1 MTAALKTIARPPWWG
16 QGMFALVSS
25 QEQGT
30 VVPLHTVLEDP
41 SNFQARVAA
50 DGFRTPEAWV
60 EHHQTPE
67 RIAFL
72 MSWVSGEPEN
82 EESGFSDE
90 SGENYF
96 SDDVTESGTFTDD
109 GWQSGSET
117 DDDFDPNKKSSDGES
132 SDDFTD
138 ESE

>member
-1 MTAALKTIARPPWWG
+1 MTAALKTRARPPWWT
-16 QGMFALVSS
+16 QGIYALVLS

-41 SNFQARVAA
+41 SGFQARVAA
-50 DGFRTPEAWV
+50 DGFRTPEAWA
-60 EHHQTPE
+60 ERHQTPE
-67 RIAFL
+67 RNAFL
-72 MSWVSGEPEN
+72 MSWVLEEPEN
-82 EESGFSDE
+82 EESVFTDE
-90 SGENYF
+90 SGENDF

-117 DDDFDPNKKSSDGES
+117 DDDFDPDNISDGES
-132 SDDFTD
+132 SDDFID